1 MNERRLELKIR
12 GLEQELVRLKSE
24 RNKAVNLYNETYD
37 KLNQAQKENQKLQE
51 SYEQLHLEQHEQTWL
66 NPPVYEEDEECL
78 ECSSREEQYQRIR
91 SAFDRRKQQHQ
102 AIAEFF
108 KHYHFT
114 HNGQRMSLT
123 KLIQYGLDLQKQ
135 K

>member
-1 MNERRLELKIR
+1 MNI
-12 GLEQELVRLKSE
+12 
-24 RNKAVNLYNETYD
+24 NLDD
-37 KLNQAQKENQKLQE
+37 KLVEELDSLFDNKRNT
-51 SYEQLHLEQHEQTWL
+51 QTEWDACIEDIVEEYIARQ
-66 NPPVYEEDEECL
+66 NGTWEEDDVYEEDEECL
-78 ECSSREEQYQRIR
+78 ECRSREEQYQRIR

>member
-1 MNERRLELKIR
+1 MNERKLEMQKRALQQKLDKLK
-12 GLEQELVRLKSE
+12 GE
-24 RNKAVNLYNETYD
+24 RDFMVSLYHETNE
-37 KLNQAQKENQKLQE
+37 KLNQAEKENKELQE
-51 SYEQLHLEQHEQTWL
+51 SYEQLEQYEQTW
-66 NPPVYEEDEECL
+66 EFEDKECL

-114 HNGQRMSLT
+114 HNGQRISLT

>member
-1 MNERRLELKIR
+1 MNERKLELKIR

-24 RNKAVNLYNETYD
+24 RNKAVNLYNETFD
-37 KLNQAQKENQKLQE
+37 KLNQAKKENKKLQE
-51 SYEQLHLEQHEQTWL
+51 SYEQQHLEQYEQTWL

-78 ECSSREEQYQRIR
+78 ECRSREEQYQRIR

-114 HNGQRMSLT
+114 HNGEKMSLT

>member
-1 MNERRLELKIR
+1 MSERRLELKIK

-24 RNKAVNLYNETYD
+24 RNKAVNLYNETRD
-37 KLNQAQKENQKLQE
+37 KLNQAQKENEKLQE
-51 SYEQLHLEQHEQTWL
+51 RYEQLHLEQHEQTWL
-66 NPPVYEEDEECL
+66 NPPVYEECL